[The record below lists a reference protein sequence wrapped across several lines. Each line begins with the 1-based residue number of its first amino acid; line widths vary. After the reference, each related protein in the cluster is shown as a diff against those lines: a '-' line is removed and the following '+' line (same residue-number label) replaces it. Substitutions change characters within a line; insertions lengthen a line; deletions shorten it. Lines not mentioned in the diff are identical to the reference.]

1 MSEAIPVEPT
11 PTVSPETQHEVEQ
24 LLYAEAELLDSF
36 RLEEWLELLT
46 EDILITAPIRRHTH
60 PGTDQPEFSE
70 DGYYIYNE
78 YDILRERVIRLGKEY
93 AWAENPRSRV
103 RHVIGN
109 VRVVETEDGEDGEEY
124 VVLNNQQV
132 YRSYGDRGESTV
144 ISAQRKT
151 RLRRVDGDL
160 KIARRVVYFDDS
172 VIDTKNLTIVL
183 L

>member
-1 MSEAIPVEPT
+1 MSESRPVEPST
-11 PTVSPETQHEVEQ
+11 TVSPAVQHEIEQ
-24 LLYAEAELLDSF
+24 FLYAEAELLDTF
-36 RLEEWLELLT
+36 QLEAWLELLT

-60 PGTDQPEFSE
+60 PGTEQSEFSE
-70 DGYYIYNE
+70 EGYYFYNE
-78 YDILRERVIRLGKEY
+78 YDILRERVTRLGKEY

-109 VRVVETEDGEDGEEY
+109 VRVIEENGDEY

-132 YRSYGDRGESTV
+132 YRSVGDRGNNKT
-144 ISAQRKT
+144 ITTQRET
-151 RLRRVDGDL
+151 TLRRVAGDL
-160 KIARRVVYFDDS
+160 KVARRVIYFDDS

>member
-1 MSEAIPVEPT
+1 MSESVPT
-11 PTVSPETQHEVEQ
+11 APLTVSPELQHEIEQ

-70 DGYYIYNE
+70 DGYYLYNE
-78 YDILRERVIRLGKEY
+78 RDILEERVIRLGKEY

-109 VRVVETEDGEDGEEY
+109 VRVIETDGDEY

-132 YRSYGDRGESTV
+132 YRSYGDRGNREV

-151 RLRRVDGDL
+151 TLRRVGDDL
-160 KIARRVVYFDDS
+160 KIARRVIYFDDS
-172 VIDTKNLTIVL
+172 VMDTKNLTIVL